1 MALESFFASGDTVR
15 TVISLL
21 DPFFSKIVIG
31 SIVLLFGFILGKLFK
46 RLAHKILLELE
57 IDRLFVALF
66 NTRVRFALFL
76 SSFAGVV
83 IYVTTIIM
91 VLDIL
96 GLGSFILHILTGGV
110 LVLMVALA
118 VLTVKDF
125 MPNVL
130 ASFAI
135 HNKEN
140 VNVGTSLEFEGIKG
154 KVTDMN
160 LTDVQVT
167 MSNGDIIHVPNTLFI
182 KKQFKTR
189 KQK

>member
-15 TVISLL
+15 FILDLL
-21 DPFFSKIVIG
+21 NPFFSKIVIG

-57 IDRLFVALF
+57 VDHLFVLLF
-66 NTRVRFALFL
+66 NTRIRFALFL

-83 IYVTTIIM
+83 IYVATIIM

-96 GLGSFILHILTGGV
+96 GLGAFILHILTGGV

-130 ASFAI
+130 ASFAV

-167 MSNGDIIHVPNTLFI
+167 VPNGDIIHIPNTLFL
-182 KKQFKTR
+182 KKQFKT
-189 KQK
+189 KK